1 MTEFN
6 QERLPWGR
14 LTGIRPV
21 KRANVFLHQG
31 CTRLEAEQKF
41 AQEFGADPDRSRRA
55 VDIACRENR
64 LLSQAYPDGI
74 SLYIGIPFCPSRCVY
89 CSFISFSVE
98 RSADLMEPYLA
109 ALEQEI
115 HAGAE
120 IVRRIGKRI
129 ETVYIGG
136 GTPTTLSARQMERLL
151 KAVHR
156 EFDLS
161 GCKEFTVE
169 AGRPDTVTEEKLTV
183 MKHWGVTRI
192 SLNPQSMNQEILDRI
207 GRRHTPE
214 DIIAAFA
221 MARKAGFHHINM
233 DVIAGLPDESYP
245 MFCHTLQELFSLE
258 PEGITVHTMSVKR
271 ASVLKQNQEEYD
283 LTAREVVGK
292 MLDYAWAE
300 LEPRGYFPYY
310 LYRQKYILGGY
321 ENTGFAKPGKECL
334 YNVYIME
341 ETQSI
346 LSLGAGGSTKIV
358 EGDRIERI
366 FNVKEPTEYIKRVD
380 EMIARKQ
387 KIEAILKGGDN
398 R

>member
-1 MTEFN
+1 MIPPEK
-6 QERLPWGR
+6 QGLPWGR

-31 CTRLEAEQKF
+31 CSPQEAEELF
-41 AQEFGADPDRSRRA
+41 YQEFGADRKRSKRV
-55 VDIACRENR
+55 VDIAQRENR
-64 LLSQAYPDGI
+64 LLAHAYPDGI

-98 RSADLMEPYLA
+98 KSEELMEPYLQ

-115 HAGAE
+115 KAGAE
-120 IVRRIGKRI
+120 IVRRIKKRV

-136 GTPTTLSARQMERLL
+136 GTPTTLSPKQLDRLL
-151 KAVHR
+151 AALYR

-161 GCKEFTVE
+161 ESKEFTIE
-169 AGRPDTVTEEKLTV
+169 AGRPDTVTADKLEV
-183 MKHWGVTRI
+183 MKQWGVSRI
-192 SLNPQSMNQEILDRI
+192 SLNPQSMNQQILDKI

-214 DIIAAFA
+214 DIISAFSL
-221 MARKAGFHHINM
+221 ARKKGFKHINM
-233 DVIAGLPDESYP
+233 DVIAGLPEETYP
-245 MFCHTLQELFSLE
+245 MFCHTLEELFALD
-258 PEGITVHTMSVKR
+258 PEGITVHTMSLKR
-271 ASVLKQNQEEYD
+271 ASVLNQNVEQYE
-283 LTAREVVGK
+283 LTAKEVVGS
-292 MLDYAWAE
+292 MLDYAWE
-300 LEPRGYFPYY
+300 QLLPKGYQPYY
-310 LYRQKYILGGY
+310 MYRQKNILGGY
-321 ENTGFAKPGKECL
+321 ENTGFAKEGKECL

-358 EGDRIERI
+358 DGDKIERI

-387 KIEAILKGGDN
+387 KIDEIL
-398 R
+398 RR